1 MQKFERL
8 RHIRYFSTSLRNLPS
23 AYSSADTNR
32 LTLVHFCVQALDILG
47 VLPCDDDDGSS
58 DEKSV
63 KGASA
68 EAYVDR
74 EGIIEWI
81 YGLQTLPTLA
91 TASNA
96 TGKEDDD
103 FEEDFK
109 TRCQFVGGGFKGG
122 TYLGPLPSRTARRSA
137 PSEPNTANCNA
148 TNNSNKK
155 TTKNA
160 TKRHPYDHS
169 HLAMTYVAICTLA
182 ALGDDLSRIDK
193 IAILDT
199 LRSLQKEDGSFRA
212 VCPVGGT
219 KSVKRGVWM
228 GGVGCDE
235 LEDCCGGSNICTS
248 QGGRMENE
256 VEVEEIEE
264 DDDCDLRFMYTA
276 IVIWYL
282 LTDPD
287 ELDDDNSER
296 NGYGRYNGKD
306 DGNSQNN
313 DDCKVAS
320 KKLNKSKRQHKE
332 GKRDEIINIQTATS
346 YILKCISHEGS
357 LGLTPGREGHGGS
370 TFCGIASL
378 HLLGVLDDLL
388 ALSEGDEIDHDV
400 TASPHSSHEDVS
412 KKLDTNFDLKGW
424 KKDLIRWCVMR
435 QYSLPSNRNEFENNG
450 NHSSTPAGMQGRP
463 NKLEDTCY
471 SYWIGGTLHL
481 LSSSRLLDGWA
492 LREYVLKCQS
502 PYGGFGKVVG
512 AMPDLLHS
520 FYSLAWLAISGEG
533 GCCDDDDDDDDC
545 IVECDN
551 EDEGKDEKK
560 KKEKDKGD
568 LYECDDVRKQVVESI
583 HQFSKLDCALGMCV
597 KRRKSIQRAFRD
609 KC

>member
-1 MQKFERL
+1 MRKFERL

-47 VLPCDDDDGSS
+47 VLPCDDDDGN
-58 DEKSV
+58 DNDNGDGKDDRE
-63 KGASA
+63 AAA

-74 EGIIEWI
+74 EGIIDWI
-81 YGLQTLPTLA
+81 YGLQTLPTL
-91 TASNA
+91 TTTSNA
-96 TGKEDDD
+96 IGKDGDGCD
-103 FEEDFK
+103 EDFT
-109 TRCQFVGGGFKGG
+109 TRCHFVGGGFKGG
-122 TYLGPLPSRTARRSA
+122 TYLGPLPSRTA
-137 PSEPNTANCNA
+137 NNNA
-148 TNNSNKK
+148 TNNANNQA
-155 TTKNA
+155 TKNA
-160 TKRHPYDHS
+160 TNRHPYDHS

-193 IAILDT
+193 TAILDT

-212 VCPVGGT
+212 VSPVGAT
-219 KSVKRGVWM
+219 KGVKRGVWM

-235 LEDCCGGSNICTS
+235 LEDCCGGRNICHS
-248 QGGRMENE
+248 QGDRMENE
-256 VEVEEIEE
+256 VEVDEIEE

-287 ELDDDNSER
+287 EQNDDNSKG
-296 NGYGRYNGKD
+296 NGHDRCNGKD
-306 DGNSQNN
+306 DGNTQNN
-313 DDCKVAS
+313 NNCEVAS
-320 KKLNKSKRQHKE
+320 NKCNKSKKTCNQK
-332 GKRDEIINIQTATS
+332 KRDEIINIQTATS
-346 YILKCISHEGS
+346 YILKCITHEGS

-388 ALSEGDEIDHDV
+388 ASSEGYEIDHDV
-400 TASPHSSHEDVS
+400 TASPQTRREDES
-412 KKLDTNFDLKGW
+412 KKWDFNLDLKGW

-435 QYSLPSNRNEFENNG
+435 QYSLPSNRNEFDNNG
-450 NHSSTPAGMQGRP
+450 YHPSTPAGMQGRP

-533 GCCDDDDDDDDC
+533 GCCDDDDDNDDC

-551 EDEGKDEKK
+551 EDAGSDEKK
-560 KKEKDKGD
+560 KENDKGD
-568 LYECDDVRKQVVESI
+568 VCECDDIRKQVVESI

-597 KRRKSIQRAFRD
+597 KRRKIIRRAFRD